1 MGREAGMVRSDYSL
15 GRRHAGTS
23 LTVRV
28 MEAPPAA
35 GPLEGDMLI
44 TSAVKGRRKDEFEL
58 TPR

>member
-1 MGREAGMVRSDYSL
+1 MVKSDSRS
-15 GRRHAGTS
+15 RRQAGTS